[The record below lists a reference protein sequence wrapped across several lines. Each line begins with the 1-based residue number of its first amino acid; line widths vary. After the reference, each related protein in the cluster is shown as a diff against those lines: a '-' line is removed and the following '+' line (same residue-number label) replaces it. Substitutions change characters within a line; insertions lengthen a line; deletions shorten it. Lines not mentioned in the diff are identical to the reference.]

1 MSNVQ
6 EGVNVFMTIPWT
18 NGSMIAQ
25 LAPQVPDHCMKLL
38 ELLEYRVNKK
48 VFINDLLLS
57 CFLIVVIIIV
67 YIFLSDGDIIN
78 NIIIHL

>member
-57 CFLIVVIIIV
+57 CFLIVISL
-67 YIFLSDGDIIN
+67 F
-78 NIIIHL
+78 